1 MHFDLA
7 HAIVT
12 VLLLL
17 ATMFVLQ
24 KLGIIK
30 EEERNKFS
38 WKAVIA
44 MAAVV
49 FVLNL
54 VWPYGP

>member
-38 WKAVIA
+38 WKAVVA
-44 MAAVV
+44 MAVVV
-49 FVLNL
+49 FILNL

>member
-12 VLLLL
+12 VALLI
-17 ATMFVLQ
+17 ATMFILR
-24 KLGIIK
+24 KTGIIDDG
-30 EEERNKFS
+30 EGRRFS
-38 WKAVIA
+38 WKAVVA
-44 MAAVV
+44 MALVV

-54 VWPYGP
+54 IWPYGP

>member
-12 VLLLL
+12 GLLVF
-17 ATMFVLQ
+17 ATMMVLQ
-24 KLGIIK
+24 KTGIIEK
-30 EEERNKFS
+30 SEHRKFS
-38 WKAVIA
+38 WKAVVAITV
-44 MAAVV
+44 VV

-54 VWPYGP
+54 LWPSGP

>member
-7 HAIVT
+7 HAVVT
-12 VLLLL
+12 VALLI
-17 ATMFVLQ
+17 ATMFILR
-24 KLGIIK
+24 KTGIIDDG
-30 EEERNKFS
+30 EERRFS
-38 WKAVIA
+38 WKAVVA
-44 MAAVV
+44 MALVV